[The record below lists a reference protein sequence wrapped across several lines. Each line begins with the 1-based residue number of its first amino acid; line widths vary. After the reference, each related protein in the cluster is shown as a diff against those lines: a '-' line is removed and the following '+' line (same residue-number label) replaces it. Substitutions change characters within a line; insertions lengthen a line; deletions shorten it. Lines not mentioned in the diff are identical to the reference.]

1 VEREDWKNKD
11 DSLRPLTDKGILRT
25 EKLCRELKHKLKKID
40 LLVSSPYLRAKQTAE
55 IVKSQLRLGEIEFCP
70 ELTPECPPQAFARW
84 VQAHAKGVESILAVG
99 HEPQMSVF
107 ASWLL
112 TGKTVSILELKKSG
126 IINLL
131 VPSFFDLTPE
141 TAKLKW
147 MVSSSVFPD

>member
-1 VEREDWKNKD
+1 
-11 DSLRPLTDKGILRT
+11 
-25 EKLCRELKHKLKKID
+25 
-40 LLVSSPYLRAKQTAE
+40 
-55 IVKSQLRLGEIEFCP
+55 
-70 ELTPECPPQAFARW
+70 
-84 VQAHAKGVESILAVG
+84 
-99 HEPQMSVF
+99 MSVF